1 MEIKKIETNYKRKMF
16 FSETKIKPKVYQ
28 EKLEN
33 QIINIY
39 PEITYQ
45 TIIGFGGAFTEA
57 TGVSIKKLP
66 SDKQDKIIKE
76 YFSKE
81 GLNYSI
87 GRLPIGSSDFSLNSY
102 SYSNKADLSDFS
114 VEKDNNYIIPIVKST
129 QKINP
134 NIQFFASPWSPPK
147 FMKSNKMLVLG
158 GKLLEKYNQTWAN
171 YLVKYVNSYKN
182 EGITINYM
190 TVQNEPNALQI
201 WESCLYSAKEEANF
215 AINYLSPTFK
225 ENNI

>member
-134 NIQFFASPWSPPK
+134 NI
-147 FMKSNKMLVLG
+147 
-158 GKLLEKYNQTWAN
+158 
-171 YLVKYVNSYKN
+171 
-182 EGITINYM
+182 
-190 TVQNEPNALQI
+190 
-201 WESCLYSAKEEANF
+201 
-215 AINYLSPTFK
+215 
-225 ENNI
+225 

>member
-102 SYSNKADLSDFS
+102 LCK
-114 VEKDNNYIIPIVKST
+114 
-129 QKINP
+129 
-134 NIQFFASPWSPPK
+134 
-147 FMKSNKMLVLG
+147 
-158 GKLLEKYNQTWAN
+158 
-171 YLVKYVNSYKN
+171 
-182 EGITINYM
+182 
-190 TVQNEPNALQI
+190 
-201 WESCLYSAKEEANF
+201 
-215 AINYLSPTFK
+215 
-225 ENNI
+225 

>member
-1 MEIKKIETNYKRKMF
+1 MERKTNYKRKMF

-57 TGVSIKKLP
+57 TGVSIQKLP

-171 YLVKYVNSYKN
+171 YLVKYVISY
-182 EGITINYM
+182 
-190 TVQNEPNALQI
+190 
-201 WESCLYSAKEEANF
+201 
-215 AINYLSPTFK
+215 
-225 ENNI
+225 